1 MEIDWIVVPWPS
13 RSKTPKRVLAMP
25 EHKRDPDESGKTAHA
40 EEKAA
45 VGDRHP
51 RTGRGMEFCRLALC
65 GPADG
70 PVGLRPS
77 DWPLAKFKNLA
88 KVVAIWVALGDLRR
102 GPAFLKRNWTFR
114 KIARRMGSKP

>member
-1 MEIDWIVVPWPS
+1 M
-13 RSKTPKRVLAMP
+13 L
-25 EHKRDPDESGKTAHA
+25 EHGWDPDESGKTAHT

-51 RTGRGMEFCRLALC
+51 RTSPGMEFCRLALC